1 MTTQLIVT
9 REHTADGL
17 LPVRHLSYSAIRSF
31 LQSENLFFKR
41 YVRLEFDN
49 KEKPSM
55 LVGKAAHETTEKF
68 WQDILNAP
76 ATIKQCEDQ
85 LGDGTDSGLTEQIP
99 DLARSENHADF
110 YAQHAQRV
118 LTRMLQ
124 EARGKAAERLG
135 YKLTP
140 ASTGEDS
147 TPETVWTDKNGEL
160 VNDTDAAA
168 AIEKEAIEWSKSVN
182 EEKAR
187 EHLDIAVRNY
197 VRNADTSTT
206 ISTEVM
212 ETVEFS
218 DLDGDIMPLPLKGII
233 DRIERHPEHGEG
245 LRDYKFVAGFSNPDE
260 RNAGYELQAAA
271 FYFVYQGIRGKA
283 PEYAMFEE
291 VLKKEPGYVLPE
303 DPNRRL
309 LQADLKELCEKHGIT
324 YEKYS
329 KNAEL
334 QSSLVAAGVLK
345 KESGVQRITYKYS
358 ERQDILEAF
367 LEIYKRILNRL
378 GLISLYNVPY
388 GELVNPFDQMNGSEA
403 WQDFTEG
410 LGQGTDTMKRAE
422 KEKEIDK
429 LDEYDF

>member
-41 YVRLEFDN
+41 YVRLEFDT

-68 WQDILNAP
+68 WQDLLNAP
-76 ATIKQCEDQ
+76 ETIRACEQQ
-85 LGDGTDSGLTEQIP
+85 LGDGSDSGLTGKAQ
-99 DLARSENHADF
+99 DLERSESHADF
-110 YAQHAQRV
+110 YAQHAQGV

-124 EARGKAAERLG
+124 EARAKAAERLG
-135 YKLTP
+135 FQIIRVGT
-140 ASTGEDS
+140 EEE
-147 TPETVWTDKNGEL
+147 PETAWANKAGDILDDDE
-160 VNDTDAAA
+160 VNA
-168 AIEKEAIEWSKSVN
+168 AIEAEAIEWSKTVN

-187 EHLDIAVRNY
+187 EQLSIAVRNY
-197 VRNADTSTT
+197 IRNADTSTT

-218 DLDGDIMPLPLKGII
+218 DLDGAIMPLPLKGII

-245 LRDYKFVAGFSNPDE
+245 LRDYKFVAGFSNPEE

-291 VLKKEPGYVLPE
+291 VLKKEPGYILPE

-309 LQADLKELCEKHGIT
+309 LQADLKELCDKNGIE

-334 QSSLVAAGVLK
+334 QAYLIAAGVLK
-345 KESGVQRITYKYS
+345 KESSVQRIVYKYS

-378 GLISLYNVPY
+378 GLIALYNVPY
-388 GELVNPFDQMNGSEA
+388 GELVNPFDQMNGAEA

-410 LGQGTDTMKRAE
+410 LGQGADTMKR
-422 KEKEIDK
+422 KEKEDEITA